1 VTRLE
6 CTCRSYQF
14 ITVLCSSG
22 SGRRERRPRVAK
34 EAHLSPARSTP
45 VVGLDPPPPHTHHHS
60 HRRSHIHCLW
70 IQWPLPLRP
79 LPLPGAR
86 GGTDRRSDGNS
97 CCITRGVSAWR
108 SRVYEQVHFIYD
120 TLQVLHR
127 FRILFLYLLSRL
139 QYSCNHHSTTEKHI
153 ILKARC

>member
-22 SGRRERRPRVAK
+22 SGRRERPCCQGSTPVIGPKHTCCRP
-34 EAHLSPARSTP
+34 RSTP
-45 VVGLDPPPPHTHHHS
+45 PHTHTHHHS

-108 SRVYEQVHFIYD
+108 SRVYEQAHFIYD

-153 ILKARC
+153 ILEARC